1 MEYPAYQFKG
11 LERFARG
18 DVAILNR
25 ACAFL
30 AQPDELK
37 EILKAVGDVLLEYD
51 IFNLD
56 DIEINLIVKPVGH
69 ISKPQVRKLLQPTIS
84 IGRTNDNDV
93 PLKSPIVSK
102 KHALI
107 FRRGLEYYLKDMGS
121 NNGTNLNQVR
131 LETGSEVVL
140 KNEDVIKIDPFEIK
154 VSLPADVSIAK
165 RPLNIEIVAVR
176 TCRTIRAPRHVAIFM
191 QVQPAGKNVALI
203 LDDESARWLIQKIF
217 MGQESQGGWTE
228 MESGLLEYMTCKIL
242 STLNPFFRESRFIL
256 QNVSREES
264 EILKLLSTESS
275 MVEIAFGTRTEIGM
289 VHAGLFLPAEFQDE
303 RKPEIDFLSRAPWI
317 SKRTYTFSVDV
328 GVANLSPDQIN
339 ILEGGD
345 IILLDRATVSF
356 DEEKVE
362 GKVELHS
369 PMLRRGVIQASV
381 FSDGAGSARITV
393 DGIFQEGLRHMT
405 EVSKKP
411 ESAADA
417 EGVSEVLSSL
427 EIPVVAEFARLNFTL
442 EELSTLKE
450 GQIIELEKS
459 PPEVVDLSVDG
470 KVIASGK
477 LVDVE
482 GKLGV
487 QIVRILK
494 KN

>member
-11 LERFARG
+11 LEQFARG
-18 DVAILNR
+18 DIAILNR
-25 ACAFL
+25 ASSFL

-37 EILKAVGDVLLEYD
+37 EILKAVGDVLLDYD

-56 DIEINLIVKPVGH
+56 DIEISLIVKPVGH
-69 ISKPQVRKLLQPTIS
+69 IGKPQVRKLLQPAIS

-107 FRRGLEYYLKDMGS
+107 FRRGLEYYLKDMES
-121 NNGTNLNQVR
+121 NNGTQLNQVR
-131 LETGSEVVL
+131 LEPGSEVVL

-154 VSLPADVSIAK
+154 VSLPVDVSIAK
-165 RPLNIEIVAVR
+165 RPLNIEIITVR
-176 TCRTIRAPRHVAIFM
+176 KCREFRAPRHVGIFM
-191 QVQPAGKNVALI
+191 QVQPAGKTVALI

-217 MGQESQGGWTE
+217 MGQESQGAWTE

-256 QNVSREES
+256 QNVSREEP
-264 EILKLLSTESS
+264 EILKLLSNQNT

-289 VHAGLFLPAEFQDE
+289 VHAGLFLPAEFLADN
-303 RKPEIDFLSRAPWI
+303 KTEIDFLSRAPWI
-317 SKRTYTFSVDV
+317 SKRNYSFSVDV
-328 GVANLSPDQIN
+328 GAAYLSPEQIT

-356 DEEKVE
+356 DGEKVE
-362 GKVELHS
+362 GKVGLHS
-369 PMLRRGVIQASV
+369 SMLRRGVIQASL
-381 FSDGAGSARITV
+381 FSDGAGSAKITI
-393 DGIFQEGLRHMT
+393 DGVFQEGLRHMT
-405 EVSKKP
+405 EVKKP
-411 ESAADA
+411 ESAPAA
-417 EGVSEVLSSL
+417 EGVPEVLSSL
-427 EIPVVAEFARLNFTL
+427 EIPVIVEFARLNFTL

-450 GQIIELEKS
+450 GQIIEFEKM

-494 KN
+494 KV